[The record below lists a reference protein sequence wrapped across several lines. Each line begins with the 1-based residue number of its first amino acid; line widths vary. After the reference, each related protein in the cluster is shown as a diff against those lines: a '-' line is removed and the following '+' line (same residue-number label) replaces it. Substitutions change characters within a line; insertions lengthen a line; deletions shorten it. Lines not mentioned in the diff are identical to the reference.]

1 MRPPIRSRGFSPR
14 PRRHEATVPDK
25 GKLWVELL
33 GRYSKMP
40 PPLAVKLDA
49 RARKPKAARPGVHAA
64 RRRLS
69 PETVAARGRL
79 SPETVNQLVADYEA
93 GKSSTVLMKT
103 YDLGE
108 AQS

>member
-1 MRPPIRSRGFSPR
+1 M
-14 PRRHEATVPDK
+14 
-25 GKLWVELL
+25 ELL

-69 PETVAARGRL
+69 PETV
-79 SPETVNQLVADYEA
+79 NQLVADYEA